1 MVAHALAVVLFN
13 DQIKLRTELA
23 TNSRMKSV
31 EGLVRQIVTDVLPDL
46 LLFVTSLI
54 FYVQ

>member
-31 EGLVRQIVTDVLPDL
+31 EGLERHIVTDVLPDL

-54 FYVQ
+54 FLVQ

>member
-1 MVAHALAVVLFN
+1 MVAHFMAVVLFN

-23 TNSRMKSV
+23 THSRMKSV
-31 EGLVRQIVTDVLPDL
+31 EGLARQVVTDLVPDM
-46 LLFVTSLI
+46 LLFGTSLL